1 VDRCLVRRVT
11 VPAAVALCLASV
23 VGWTGVSVA
32 AGAATGREAQGDSS
46 LAGAVSGPAVLLING
61 DRVISSGRAAS
72 RKVAVAPASAQG
84 LAGATMSLSLGGH
97 HYVVP
102 TAAVPYLGHG
112 LDWMLFDVSAL
123 ATAEK
128 AGRLPV
134 RISYGARLRALPGVT
149 ITRSGGGLAS
159 GYLTISS
166 ARVFGAALIRQ
177 FRADRRSG
185 SYGRDGMFAGG
196 ESVALA
202 GSTAAAA
209 ARPDLPMHVLTMTA
223 TNISGKPDNGDVV
236 FVVNEDN
243 STLFGDPIEAEN
255 DFYKGSTKF
264 SVPAGNYWALGM
276 FFDASGATRLVVLP
290 HFSVPSTGSASVP
303 MAESLASSRIT
314 FATSLPARVTDV
326 QATLLTQSAAGPESS
341 FSFDNADF
349 PLYLSPTTSAPPVGH
364 LYLGVNALLHSPST
378 AASPY
383 QYNLVYQDASG
394 TIPAQDYTVQASG
407 LATLHQRFF
416 QAGRAQGGFFQ
427 LGIYPWEG
435 GYFTTIYPQALPYQR
450 TVYAT
455 GDPAAQW
462 AAESFQSYATL
473 AGGQSA
479 SLEQYAAGQTVPDD
493 WNAGPLHAGT
503 NMNLIGAANLFTAI
517 PSASRS
523 GNTLALDVTPFSDSQ
538 PGHLGSGFEP
548 GIFGATGKVT
558 GSYEIDQNGKKIAGG
573 NAVKAAQGGTALYA
587 QARLSAKPSVI
598 KFVVSASRTGRAYG
612 LAASSRTVWTWPSAR
627 QAGAVLPAGWIC
639 PASQACVVQPM
650 MTLEYSVPGLRLNE
664 SARPGQ
670 QVLDFSAAQLQLATA
685 ATVKTATVQVSQDGG
700 KTWRPVAVTGT
711 GPGRF
716 RAVFSD
722 KQAGAVALR
731 ASAADSAG
739 SQIKETILSAYKV
752 S

>member
-1 VDRCLVRRVT
+1 MDRRLVRWAT
-11 VPAAVALCLASV
+11 APAAMALCLASV
-23 VGWTGVSVA
+23 VGWTGVS
-32 AGAATGREAQGDSS
+32 GAARAATARGVLGISS
-46 LAGAVSGPAVLLING
+46 RAGAVSGPAVLLVNG
-61 DRVISSGRAAS
+61 DRVMSSGGAGTRN
-72 RKVAVAPASAQG
+72 VAVVPASAHG
-84 LAGATMSLSLGGH
+84 LAGATMGLSLGGH
-97 HYVVP
+97 HYVIP
-102 TAAVPYLGHG
+102 SAAVPYLGHG
-112 LDWMLFDVSAL
+112 LGWTLFDVSAL

-128 AGRLPV
+128 SGRLPV
-134 RISYGARLRALPGVT
+134 RISYGARLHALPGVT
-149 ITRSGGGLAS
+149 FTRSGGGLAS
-159 GYLTISS
+159 GYLTASS

-177 FRADRRSG
+177 FRADRRTG
-185 SYGRDGMFAGG
+185 SYGRDGIFAGR

-202 GSTAAAA
+202 GPAVAAT

-223 TNISGKPDNGDVV
+223 TNIAGQRDNGDVV

-255 DFYKGSTKF
+255 DFYRGSAKF
-264 SVPAGNYWALGM
+264 SVPAGNYFALGM

-290 HFSVPSTGSASVP
+290 HFSVPSTGSATVP
-303 MAESLASSRIT
+303 MAESLASSKIT
-314 FATSLPARVTDV
+314 FATSLPARVTDI

-341 FSFDNADF
+341 FSFDNANI

-364 LYLGVNALLHSPST
+364 LYVGLNALLHSPST
-378 AASPY
+378 ATSPY

-394 TIPAQDYTVQASG
+394 TIPAQDYTVQASS

-450 TVYAT
+450 TVYAS

-479 SLEQYAAGQTVPDD
+479 SLEQYAPGQTVPDD

-503 NMNLIGAANLFTAI
+503 NVNLIGAANLFTAV

-523 GNTLALDVTPFSDSQ
+523 GNTLSLDVTPFSDSQ
-538 PGHLGSGFEP
+538 PGHLGSGFQP
-548 GIFGATGKVT
+548 GIFAATGKVT

-573 NAVKAAQGGTALYA
+573 NAVKAAQGSSDLYA
-587 QARLSAKPSVI
+587 QARLSAKRSVI
-598 KFVVSASRTGRAYG
+598 KFAVSASRTGRAYG
-612 LAASSRTVWTWPSAR
+612 LATSSRTVWTWPSAR
-627 QAGAVLPAGWIC
+627 QTGAVPPAGWIC
-639 PASQACVVQPM
+639 PSSQACVVQPM

-664 SARPGQ
+664 SASPGR
-670 QVLDFSAAQLQLATA
+670 QVLDFSAAHLQLATA
-685 ATVKTATVQVSQDGG
+685 AAVTRATVQVSQNGG
-700 KTWRPVAVTGT
+700 KTWRPVAVTVT

-716 RAVFSD
+716 RAMFSD
-722 KQAGAVALR
+722 KQAGTVALR
-731 ASAADSAG
+731 VTATDSAG